1 MKRTGHSRVCT
12 LKTTRVSGVGCA
24 PPALKLRLCALPCA
38 CCGVPAAPC
47 LVPAA
52 PCLVPAVLCLLCPAL
67 LRRLKALSPRLSSS
81 ERSAA
86 VDEALEQMRRTLT
99 GMAGALGADH
109 LLVTAGTRYMAQLS
123 VMLSPQRQ

>member
-1 MKRTGHSRVCT
+1 MCLTCACRVTAVPCV
-12 LKTTRVSGVGCA
+12 LR
-24 PPALKLRLCALPCA
+24 PALCLLCCA
-38 CCGVPAAPC
+38 CCGV
-47 LVPAA
+47 
-52 PCLVPAVLCLLCPAL
+52 LCA

-109 LLVTAGTRYMAQLS
+109 LLVTAGTRYMVQLS
-123 VMLSPQRQ
+123 VMLGPRQ

>member
-1 MKRTGHSRVCT
+1 MCPI
-12 LKTTRVSGVGCA
+12 C
-24 PPALKLRLCALPCA
+24 PKLRLCALLR
-38 CCGVPAAPC
+38 PALC
-47 LVPAA
+47 LLRPA
-52 PCLVPAVLCLLCPAL
+52 LCLLCRACCTLPCARCAVACCM

-86 VDEALEQMRRTLT
+86 VDEALEQMRRMLT

-123 VMLSPQRQ
+123 VMLGPRQ